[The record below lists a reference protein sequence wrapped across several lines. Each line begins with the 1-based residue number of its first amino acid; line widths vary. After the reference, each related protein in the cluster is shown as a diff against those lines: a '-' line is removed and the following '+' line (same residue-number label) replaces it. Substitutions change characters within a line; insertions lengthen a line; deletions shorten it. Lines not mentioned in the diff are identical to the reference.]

1 MWDKI
6 SFTKKID
13 ANTSDIKELRDSLRE
28 LTSATISLSNSNNE
42 IKFLFEQLKKDN
54 EDEKEHLL
62 KEWQLFQDKNKQDQE
77 AVLLKLKNLLR
88 EE

>member
-28 LTSATISLSNSNNE
+28 LTSAVISLSNSNNE

-62 KEWQLFQDKNKQDQE
+62 KEWQLFQDKNKYEQE
-77 AVLLKLKNLLR
+77 AVFLKLKNLIR